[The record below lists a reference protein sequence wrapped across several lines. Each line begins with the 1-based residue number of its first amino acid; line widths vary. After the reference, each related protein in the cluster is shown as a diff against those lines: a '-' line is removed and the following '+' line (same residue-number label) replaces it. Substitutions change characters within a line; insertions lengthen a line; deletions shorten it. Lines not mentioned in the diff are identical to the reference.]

1 MKNTNKALGEG
12 KCNPYA
18 TNKAGYI
25 KAPKTPCANDP
36 KTAKIVGKGDLRGG
50 KG

>member
-1 MKNTNKALGEG
+1 MKNTNTAPTEG

-25 KAPKTPCANDP
+25 KAPKNPGAADP
-36 KTAKIVGKGDLRGG
+36 KTVKIIGKGDLRGG